1 MRNKYLSRHISQIKN
16 LNESSFENKNRVVLF
31 QRLPLLNHGKSEP
44 YIKPINFYSSETNF
58 PISNRRKLIQENTVN
73 INRGTVWLKNEYFKT
88 PKLILSIKNNSN
100 KMPLSERNLS
110 FTKRYNRMKLNKSF
124 HFSNQYF
131 QKFNKMIQ
139 TKDVNEVLGLKKEKS
154 KFDINHEQKKEESDI
169 DRYIRKLGIWLDERD
184 LKTILVGKI
193 KGRRN
198 SIYEQNNFPKS
209 KINIFNKSL
218 VMKKKN
224 ENILKEKIKIKS
236 NKSFENVLN
245 PKKRIINKKKFKD
258 EEMKAS
264 PRKLMLIQKEV
275 EKYDNIFKKI
285 TKNME
290 NFYEKKKNEFEKF
303 IEDECPVTN
312 E

>member
-16 LNESSFENKNRVVLF
+16 LNESSFEDKDRVVLF
-31 QRLPLLNHGKSEP
+31 HKLPLLNHGKSEP

-58 PISNRRKLIQENTVN
+58 PISNRRKLIPENSVK

-110 FTKRYNRMKLNKSF
+110 FTKRYNRLKLNKSF
-124 HFSNQYF
+124 LLSNQYF
-131 QKFNKMIQ
+131 QRFNKMIQ

-154 KFDINHEQKKEESDI
+154 KIDIKDELKKEESDI

-184 LKTILVGKI
+184 LKTVLVGRI
-193 KGRRN
+193 KGKRN
-198 SIYEQNNFPKS
+198 IIYEQNNFPKS
-209 KINIFNKSL
+209 KINMFNKSL
-218 VMKKKN
+218 VMKKKY
-224 ENILKEKIKIKS
+224 EFKLKEKIKIKS
-236 NKSFENVLN
+236 NKSFENALN
-245 PKKRIINKKKFKD
+245 PNKGIINKKKFRD

-264 PRKLMLIQKEV
+264 PRKLILIQKEV
-275 EKYDNIFKKI
+275 KKFDNIFKNI
-285 TKNME
+285 TKNMK

-303 IEDECPVTN
+303 IEDECPVKN